1 MTDIDFTALRRLDMT
16 MLLVFREIMRTR
28 KLTLVAKRL
37 GLTQSAISHT
47 LSRLRYGFGDQLFLR
62 KPHGLEP
69 TARAL
74 ELEPAIS
81 TILEL
86 AQSQLLSEGQFDPGS
101 ATRHLRIAA
110 PDHHSAILGAPLSKL
125 LEQKAPGLRFSFN
138 AAVRLEAIAMLE
150 ANTTDMVIGYFNET
164 PVNCQALKLYQEE
177 YAVISSSKHGSCD
190 GSLASYLA
198 ARHLLVSFSG
208 NLHGIVDDTL
218 AAQGQTRQVVAA
230 FPQFFPALATVSESN
245 LIATVP
251 KRLAEAYATRFELRL
266 FEPPIDIRS
275 FPISVVWHRRN
286 AKDGAIKWLCQQLQ
300 SITSDTLG

>member
-1 MTDIDFTALRRLDMT
+1 MTDIDFTALRRFDMT

-47 LSRLRYGFGDQLFLR
+47 LSRLRDGFDDPLFLR

-74 ELEPAIS
+74 DLEPAVS

-86 AQSQLLSEGQFDPGS
+86 AQAQLLSQVQFDPQT

-125 LEQKAPGLRFSFN
+125 LELQAPSLRFSFN
-138 AAVRLEAIAMLE
+138 AAVRQDAIAMLE
-150 ANTTDMVIGYFNET
+150 ANTTDMVVGYFNET
-164 PVNCQALKLYQEE
+164 PPNCEAMKLYQED
-177 YAVISSSKHGSCD
+177 YTVIASNARGTFD
-190 GSLASYLA
+190 GTLASFLA
-198 ARHLLVSFSG
+198 ARHLLVSFAG
-208 NLHGIVDDTL
+208 DLHGIVDDTL
-218 AAQGQTRQVVAA
+218 AKQGHKRQVVAA
-230 FPQFFPALATVSESN
+230 FPQFFPALATVSETN

-251 KRLAEAYATRFELRL
+251 RRFAEAYAAHFKLAL
-266 FEPPIDIRS
+266 HKPPVDIRS
-275 FPISVVWHRRN
+275 FPISVIWHRRN
-286 AKDGAIKWLCQQLQ
+286 AKDGAINWVCKQLQ
-300 SITSDTLG
+300 NITSGALG

>member
-1 MTDIDFTALRRLDMT
+1 MTDIDFTALRRFDMT

-47 LSRLRYGFGDQLFLR
+47 LSRLRDGFADPLFLR

-74 ELEPAIS
+74 ELEPAVS

-86 AQSQLLSEGQFDPGS
+86 AQAQLLSQGHFEPQI

-110 PDHHSAILGAPLSKL
+110 PDHHSAILGAPLSRL
-125 LEQKAPGLRFSFN
+125 LEQQAPGLRFSFN
-138 AAVRLEAIAMLE
+138 AAVRQEAIAMLE

-164 PVNCQALKLYQEE
+164 PPNCEAMKLYQED
-177 YAVISSSKHGSCD
+177 YTVIASRIHGSFD
-190 GSLASYLA
+190 GSLASYLT

-208 NLHGIVDDTL
+208 DLHGIVDDTL
-218 AAQGQTRQVVAA
+218 AEQGNKRQVVAA
-230 FPQFFPALATVSESN
+230 FPQFFPALATVSETN

-251 KRLAEAYATRFELRL
+251 RRLAEAYAARFELAL
-266 FEPPIDIRS
+266 HKPPVNIRS
-275 FPISVVWHRRN
+275 FPISVIWHRRN
-286 AKDGAIKWLCQQLQ
+286 AKDGAITWVCKQLQ
-300 SITSDTLG
+300 SISSGALG

>member
-1 MTDIDFTALRRLDMT
+1 MTDIDFTALRRFDMT

-47 LSRLRYGFGDQLFLR
+47 LSRLRDGFADPLFLR

-74 ELEPAIS
+74 ELEPAVS

-86 AQSQLLSEGQFDPGS
+86 AQSQLLSQDQFEPRT

-110 PDHHSAILGAPLSKL
+110 PDHHSAILGAPLSQL

-138 AAVRLEAIAMLE
+138 AAVRHEAIAMLE
-150 ANTTDMVIGYFNET
+150 ANTTDLVIGYFNET
-164 PVNCQALKLYQEE
+164 PPNCEAIKLYQEE
-177 YAVISSSKHGSCD
+177 YAVISSRNHASFN

-208 NLHGIVDDTL
+208 DLHGIVDDTL
-218 AAQGQTRQVVAA
+218 AAQGQTRNVVAG
-230 FPQFFPALATVSESN
+230 FPQFFPALATVSETN
-245 LIATVP
+245 LVATVP
-251 KRLAEAYATRFELRL
+251 KRLAEAYAKRFELAL
-266 FEPPIDIRS
+266 HEPPIAIRS
-275 FPISVVWHRRN
+275 FPISVLWHRRN
-286 AKDGAIKWLCQQLQ
+286 AKDGAVAWLCQQLQ
-300 SITSDTLG
+300 IITSATLG